1 MMYKFDCGCEI
12 PIVDNKVKDIDGL
25 PSILIDYDNLPDCP
39 IVWELFH
46 SGKTKGIF
54 QLENKLGQDWSKKI
68 KPNDLDELSAVISV
82 IRPGTLKSKLDGTSL
97 TQHFAD
103 RKSGKEEVSYIHPL
117 LEPIL
122 RKTQG
127 ILVYQEQAMRIATDL
142 AGFNLQEADTLRKA
156 IGKKL
161 ADVMTQV
168 EKMFM
173 EKSRT
178 FGKIDDETT
187 IQIFSWIR
195 QAQKYSFNKTVSE
208 NTVVSTP
215 IGDKKIKDIQ
225 QGDLVLCPTNDGAN
239 FCEVINKYDHG
250 IQELYEV
257 ELESGDKISCT
268 LDHKFLAETGEVLP
282 LREILLRNLGI
293 MTKDGV

>member
-1 MMYKFDCGCEI
+1 MYKFNCGCEI
-12 PIVDNKVKDIDGL
+12 KIEDDKIKDIDGL
-25 PSILIDYDNLPDCP
+25 PGLLIDYDNLPDCP
-39 IVWELFH
+39 MTWELFH

-103 RKSGKEEVSYIHPL
+103 RKSGKEGVSYIHPL

-122 RKTQG
+122 KRTQG

-142 AGFNLQEADTLRKA
+142 AGFDLREADILRRA
-156 IGKKL
+156 ISKKN
-161 ADVMTQV
+161 AEIMTQV
-168 EKMFM
+168 ESMFI
-173 EKSRT
+173 EKSKE
-178 FGKIDDETT
+178 FDKIDTNSAV
-187 IQIFSWIR
+187 QIFSWIR

-208 NTVVSTP
+208 NTIVNTP
-215 IGDKKIKDIQ
+215 MGDKKIKDIQ
-225 QGDLVLCPTNDGAN
+225 SGDSVLCPTSEGAD

-250 IQELYEV
+250 VQDLYEV

-268 LDHKFLAETGEVLP
+268 LDHKFLAENGEILP